1 MVHASGY
8 GLPKIPHMLLKIVA
22 GASLD
27 RFYSMNI
34 IFLFFILVNY
44 NDNMKKSS
52 KQKCFVD
59 ALDHKKAWCAYRHKY
74 IELSSSGVGALTD
87 HAKGKKHQYALLRS

>member
-27 RFYSMNI
+27 RFYSLNI

-59 ALDHKKAWCAYRHKY
+59 DW
-74 IELSSSGVGALTD
+74 LTQD
-87 HAKGKKHQYALLRS
+87 DLKIWLRKML